1 MHGSILTV
9 LVVQVQLEVEDD
21 LLQISEVF
29 ARLCRTGWHI
39 GCCLK
44 NVVDLIILVKLLHI
58 DHRGSLVRQ
67 RVDQED
73 FCLVIV
79 NCDHKWKLGFFVALD
94 LLQTPAFLI
103 YSYSVPLDLVKS
115 GPT

>member
-1 MHGSILTV
+1 MLDVPQGFHEIVWDLAFGFGKHLNCRSRNSELAVMHGSILTV

-73 FCLVIV
+73 FC
-79 NCDHKWKLGFFVALD
+79 
-94 LLQTPAFLI
+94 
-103 YSYSVPLDLVKS
+103 
-115 GPT
+115 

>member
-9 LVVQVQLEVEDD
+9 LVVHVQLEVEDD
-21 LLQISEVF
+21 FLQISEVF
-29 ARLCRTGWHI
+29 PRLCYICWQI

-58 DHRGSLVRQ
+58 DHRGSLFRQ
-67 RVDQED
+67 RVYQED
-73 FCLVIV
+73 FCLVKV
-79 NCDHKWKLGFFVALD
+79 HCDHKWKLGFFVALD
-94 LLQTPAFLI
+94 LLQKPAILI
-103 YSYSVPLDLVKS
+103 SLYSVPLDLVKS